1 MADPALPLTAF
12 YACWGGHQQSLV
24 GIIAPLS
31 PAQLALPTAPHHWS
45 IGMVVRHI
53 IAARVFWFRD
63 WMGEREPVL
72 AATHVRPTGEDGPP
86 ALESAAL
93 VAGLEQ
99 SWQMIAETL
108 ARWTPADLGHRFSP
122 PASLS
127 EEERR
132 IYGERTREWIIWH
145 VLEHD
150 IHHGG
155 ELSLALGGYGL
166 EGIYDV
172 QL

>member
-1 MADPALPLTAF
+1 MTEQALPLTTF

-31 PAQLALPTAPHHWS
+31 PAQLALPVASHHWS
-45 IGMVVRHI
+45 IGAVAHHI
-53 IAARVFWFRD
+53 VAARLFWFHD
-63 WMGEREPVL
+63 WMGEEHTRL
-72 AATHVRPTGEDGPP
+72 ADNEGRS
-86 ALESAAL
+86 ALESGELVAAL
-93 VAGLEQ
+93 DAT
-99 SWQMIAETL
+99 WRMIADAL
-108 ARWTPADLGHRFSP
+108 ARWTAADLGHRFPP

-127 EEERR
+127 EEEQE

-155 ELSLALGGYGL
+155 ELSVALGGYGL
-166 EGIYDV
+166 ASIYDV